1 MVVGGADENA
11 VWLDAIS
18 CSSDPVRLLN
28 WLTLELDDAVYRM
41 GSTVSQFW
49 QPSHGELEDERGSVY
64 FSIELNILSQTKH
77 AKTIIC

>member
-11 VWLDAIS
+11 VWLNAIS

-28 WLTLELDDAVYRM
+28 WLTLELDDVVYRM